1 VSARVL
7 VCDPIADDGI
17 AALKRFGAQVDVR
30 TGLTLEEL
38 LAAVDS
44 YEALI
49 VRSETRLTREVI
61 EAAGSL
67 QVIGRAG
74 IGVDNIDIQAAT
86 EKGVVVVNAP
96 TGNIISA
103 AEHAIALM
111 LALARHIPEANASLK
126 AGRWERERFRG
137 LEVRGKTLGIVG
149 LGQVGSEVARRA
161 RGLEMRV
168 LAHDPF
174 VPEERARGLGVE
186 LVSFEELLRESDFL
200 TVHTTLTEGTR
211 RLIGEAELQKMKP
224 TARIINTARG
234 GIVDE
239 EALEA
244 ALTDGRLAGVA
255 LDVFETEPLTSH
267 PLFGNQKVVVTP
279 HLGAST
285 TEAQER
291 VSLDVFETEPLTSHP
306 LFGNQKVVVTPHLGA
321 STTEAQ
327 ERVSLDVAEQIIA
340 VLNGNPAQY
349 AVNAPL
355 ISAETYAYLA
365 PYIPV
370 ASEAGS
376 LAVQLCQ
383 GQMERI
389 EIDYSG
395 EIAQHDLTPLRAA
408 IVGGLLAPISEEHV
422 NVVNVDIV
430 AARRGMSITEK
441 HGPSHELYANLITVA
456 IETTSGETKV
466 SGTLAHD
473 GPHIVL
479 IDGFWVDVPP
489 GEGYLLVC
497 ENRDRPG
504 MVGAVGTLLGQ
515 FDVNI
520 SFMNVG
526 RHEKRGT
533 ALMVLTLDV
542 PMTPEQ
548 LDEVRKLPDIIS
560 AKVVRL

>member
-291 VSLDVFETEPLTSHP
+291 VSLDV
-306 LFGNQKVVVTPHLGA
+306 
-321 STTEAQ
+321 
-327 ERVSLDVAEQIIA
+327 AEQIIA
-340 VLNGNPAQY
+340 VLKGDPAQY

-441 HGPSHELYANLITVA
+441 HGLASFIVHPDYI
-456 IETTSGETKV
+456 IEKRARRTYQALLEH
-466 SGTLAHD
+466 LAQTRAD
-473 GPHIVL
+473 RKTWIAL
-479 IDGFWVDVPP
+479 P
-489 GEGYLLVC
+489 GEVYRWWRERSQMNVVYDGSRWRI
-497 ENRDRPG
+497 EG
-504 MVGAVGTLLGQ
+504 MGKERARLAFATLLG
-515 FDVNI
+515 D
-520 SFMNVG
+520 
-526 RHEKRGT
+526 
-533 ALMVLTLDV
+533 
-542 PMTPEQ
+542 
-548 LDEVRKLPDIIS
+548 KL
-560 AKVVRL
+560 AFTVQHN

>member
-1 VSARVL
+1 MNGRIL
-7 VCDPIADDGI
+7 VCDPIAEDGI
-17 AALKRFGAQVDVR
+17 ALLRQRGAEVDVR
-30 TGLTLEEL
+30 TGLSPDDLR
-38 LAAVDS
+38 AAVDG
-44 YEALI
+44 YDALI
-49 VRSETRLTREVI
+49 VRSETRLTREII
-61 EAAGSL
+61 EAAGRL

-74 IGVDNIDIQAAT
+74 IGVDNIDVQAAT

-96 TGNIISA
+96 TGNVISA

-111 LALARHIPEANASLK
+111 LALARHIPDANASLK
-126 AGRWERERFRG
+126 SGKWERKRFLG
-137 LEVRGKTLGIVG
+137 QEVRGKTLGVIG

-174 VPEERARGLGVE
+174 VPEERARALGVA
-186 LVSFEELLRESDFL
+186 LVPFEELLRESDFL

-211 RLIGEAELQKMKP
+211 HLIGEAEIAQMKP
-224 TARIINTARG
+224 TALIVNTARG

-239 EALEA
+239 ADLDA
-244 ALTDGRLAGVA
+244 ALKAGKLAGAA

-267 PLFGNQKVVVTP
+267 PLFENDKVIVTP

-291 VSLDVFETEPLTSHP
+291 VAV
-306 LFGNQKVVVTPHLGA
+306 
-321 STTEAQ
+321 
-327 ERVSLDVAEQIIA
+327 DVAEQVVA
-340 VLNGNPAQY
+340 VMKGQPAQY

-355 ISAETYAYLA
+355 ISPETYSYLA

-370 ASEAGS
+370 AYKTGS
-376 LAVQLCQ
+376 LAVQLCE
-383 GQMERI
+383 GQMEEI

-395 EIAQHDLTPLRAA
+395 EIAQHNLTPLKAA

-422 NVVNVDIV
+422 NVVNVDVIT
-430 AARRGMSITEK
+430 ARRGMRISERR
-441 HGPSHELYANLITVA
+441 GPSHEIYANLITVA
-456 IETTSGETKV
+456 ISTSAGQTKA

-473 GPHIVL
+473 GPHVVL
-479 IDGFWVDVPP
+479 IDDFWVDIPP

-504 MVGAVGTLLGQ
+504 MVGAIGTLLGK

-533 ALMVLTLDV
+533 ALMVLTLDEAV
-542 PMTPEQ
+542 TPEH
-548 LDEVRKLPDIIS
+548 LDEVRKIPDILS
-560 AKVVRL
+560 AKLVRL

>member
-1 VSARVL
+1 MTARVL
-7 VCDPIADDGI
+7 VCDPVAEDGI

-30 TGLTLEEL
+30 TGLKPDEL
-38 LAAVDS
+38 LAAVDG

-49 VRSETRLTREVI
+49 VRSETRLTRDVI

-126 AGRWERERFRG
+126 SGRWERGRFRG
-137 LEVRGKTLGIVG
+137 TEVRGKTLGIVG

-174 VPEERARGLGVE
+174 VPEERARGLGVD
-186 LVSFEELLRESDFL
+186 LVPFEELLRESDFL

-211 RLIGEAELQKMKP
+211 RLIGDAELRQMKP
-224 TARIINTARG
+224 TAQIINTARG

-244 ALTDGRLAGVA
+244 ALTDDRLAGAA

-267 PLFGNQKVVVTP
+267 PLFSNEKVVVTP

-285 TEAQER
+285 A
-291 VSLDVFETEPLTSHP
+291 
-306 LFGNQKVVVTPHLGA
+306 
-321 STTEAQ
+321 EAQ
-327 ERVSLDVAEQIIA
+327 ERVSLDVADQIIA
-340 VLNGNPAQY
+340 VLKGDPAQY

-370 ASEAGS
+370 ASAAGS

-408 IVGGLLAPISEEHV
+408 IVGGLLAP
-422 NVVNVDIV
+422 
-430 AARRGMSITEK
+430 
-441 HGPSHELYANLITVA
+441 
-456 IETTSGETKV
+456 
-466 SGTLAHD
+466 
-473 GPHIVL
+473 
-479 IDGFWVDVPP
+479 
-489 GEGYLLVC
+489 
-497 ENRDRPG
+497 
-504 MVGAVGTLLGQ
+504 
-515 FDVNI
+515 
-520 SFMNVG
+520 
-526 RHEKRGT
+526 
-533 ALMVLTLDV
+533 
-542 PMTPEQ
+542 
-548 LDEVRKLPDIIS
+548 
-560 AKVVRL
+560 

>member
-1 VSARVL
+1 MNGRIL
-7 VCDPIADDGI
+7 VCDPIAEDGI
-17 AALKRFGAQVDVR
+17 ALLKRLGAEVDVR
-30 TGLTLEEL
+30 TGLSREEL
-38 LAAVDS
+38 LQAVDG
-44 YEALI
+44 YDALI
-49 VRSETRLTREVI
+49 VRSETRLTREII
-61 EAAGSL
+61 EAAKKL

-74 IGVDNIDIQAAT
+74 IGVDNIDVPAAT

-96 TGNIISA
+96 TGNVISA

-111 LALARHIPEANASLK
+111 LALARHIPDANASLK
-126 AGRWERERFRG
+126 SGKWERKRFLG
-137 LEVRGKTLGIVG
+137 LEVRGKTLGIIG

-168 LAHDPF
+168 VAHDPF
-174 VPEERARGLGVE
+174 VPEERARALGVD
-186 LVSFEELLRESDFL
+186 LVAFDQLLRESDFL

-211 RLIGEAELQKMKP
+211 HLIGKAEMAQMKP

-239 EALEA
+239 ADLNA
-244 ALTDGRLAGVA
+244 ALKAGKLAGAA

-267 PLFGNQKVVVTP
+267 PLFQNERVIVTP

-291 VSLDVFETEPLTSHP
+291 VAV
-306 LFGNQKVVVTPHLGA
+306 
-321 STTEAQ
+321 
-327 ERVSLDVAEQIIA
+327 DVAEQVIA
-340 VLNGNPAQY
+340 VIKGEPAQY

-355 ISAETYAYLA
+355 ISPETYSYLA

-370 ASEAGS
+370 AFKTGS
-376 LAVQLCQ
+376 LAVQLCE
-383 GQMERI
+383 GQMEEI

-395 EIAQHDLTPLRAA
+395 EIAQHNLTPLKAA

-422 NVVNVDIV
+422 NVVNVDVIT
-430 AARRGMSITEK
+430 ARRGMRISERR
-441 HGPSHELYANLITVA
+441 GPSHEIYANLITVA
-456 IETTSGETKV
+456 ISTTAGQTKV

-473 GPHIVL
+473 GPHVVL
-479 IDGFWVDVPP
+479 IDDFWVDIPP

-504 MVGAVGTLLGQ
+504 MVGAIGTLLGK

-533 ALMVLTLDV
+533 ALMVLTLDEAV
-542 PMTPEQ
+542 TPEH
-548 LDEVRKLPDIIS
+548 LDEVRKIPDILS
-560 AKVVRL
+560 AKLVRL